1 LAVVERSLAL
11 DGKAV
16 FDVIDIR
23 TGKIVWCGVA
33 EGRSKNN
40 MSKADRE
47 QLPITVVHELLMQF
61 PPS

>member
-1 LAVVERSLAL
+1 ML

-47 QLPITVVHELLMQF
+47 QLPITVVHELLRQF